1 MNIQLDTNILA
12 RLAQASHP
20 QYAIALAALQNV
32 ESAGHTPCIVP
43 QNLFEFWAVATRPV
57 AGNGLGLAVSEAK
70 TELDSIKSSFLLLAD
85 PLGLLDEW
93 ERLIVAHDCKGKSA
107 HDARIV
113 AAMNVHGVAQLLTF
127 NGPDFARYP
136 GITVLDPATSYSERK
151 PGSN

>member
-20 QYAIALAALQNV
+20 QYATALAALHQL

-57 AGNGLGLAVSEAK
+57 AGNGLGLAVAEAK
-70 TELDSIKSSFLLLAD
+70 TEFDKLKRSFLLLAD
-85 PLGLLDEW
+85 PLALLDEW
-93 ERLIVAHDCKGKSA
+93 ERLVVNHDCKGKSA

-113 AAMNVHGVAQLLTF
+113 AAMNVHGVRQL
-127 NGPDFARYP
+127 
-136 GITVLDPATSYSERK
+136 
-151 PGSN
+151 